1 MTTTS
6 DTPSPGTS
14 SAMDFEQAADLLKQL
29 QARLNSTLLG
39 QAEVV
44 DQVLIA
50 LLSNGHLLIEGVPG
64 LGKTLLVH
72 QLASC
77 FAGDFKRIQFTPDL
91 MPADITGHVIY
102 DMKESQFRM
111 RIGPVFTNL
120 LLADEINRAP
130 AKTQAALLEVMQER
144 QVTIEGK
151 TRPLAEPFM
160 VLATQNPI
168 EQEGTYPLP
177 EAELDRFLM
186 KIHIDY
192 PSHADEVTLARQI
205 TTGHSKDQL
214 PQAATAPLM
223 SASDIGQLQQ
233 VASNI
238 DIDEQVL
245 DYAVRLVRA
254 SRENAAIQRGAGPR
268 ASIALLRAARGRA
281 LLRGA
286 QFVLPDDVKAMA
298 WPVMRH
304 RVQLAT
310 EMEIDGQTVDQV
322 LEQLFSTVEAPRR

>member
-1 MTTTS
+1 ME
-6 DTPSPGTS
+6 
-14 SAMDFEQAADLLKQL
+14 FEQAAALIKGL
-29 QARLNSTLLG
+29 QERLNSALLG
-39 QAEVV
+39 QSEVV

-72 QLASC
+72 QLAQC
-77 FAGDFKRIQFTPDL
+77 FDGDFKRIQFTPDL
-91 MPADITGHVIY
+91 MPTDITGHVIY
-102 DMKESQFRM
+102 DMKASEFRM
-111 RIGPVFTNL
+111 RVGPVFTNL

-151 TRPLAEPFM
+151 THSLQEPFM

-186 KIHIDY
+186 KIYIDY
-192 PSHADEVTLARQI
+192 PNHEDEVTLAKQI
-205 TTGHSKDQL
+205 TTGQTKDQL
-214 PQAATAPLM
+214 PISETTPLM
-223 SASDIGQLQQ
+223 AAKQIAQLQS
-233 VASNI
+233 VAASI
-238 DIDEQVL
+238 DIDDQVL

-254 SRENAAIQRGAGPR
+254 SRESAAIQRGAGPR
-268 ASIALLRAARGRA
+268 ATIALLRAARAKA
-281 LLRGA
+281 LLRGS
-286 QFVLPDDVKAMA
+286 QFVLPDDVKTMA

-304 RVQLAT
+304 RVQVAT
-310 EMEIDGQTVDQV
+310 EMELDGQSVDQI
-322 LEQLFSTVEAPRR
+322 LAQLFSDVEAPRQ